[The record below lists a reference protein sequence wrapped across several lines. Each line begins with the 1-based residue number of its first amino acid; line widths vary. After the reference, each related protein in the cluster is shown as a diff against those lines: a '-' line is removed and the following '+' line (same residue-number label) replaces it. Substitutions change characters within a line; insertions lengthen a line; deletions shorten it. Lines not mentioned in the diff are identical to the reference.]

1 MAEEPRV
8 SAPLWLELS
17 GLPGLLASKIRGGAG
32 WPVFRK
38 IVEMDCDA
46 NSRPDTVEVTVD
58 ELSLRTGVPAE
69 AVRRALQA
77 LRKQKLLACFLPDS
91 DEEAA
96 LFRVRMPLP
105 TPLTVEE
112 IRAKWPSLFPD
123 GCVFRYAAGG
133 DADPSEPESE
143 DPLLQEVVD
152 LYFNTVGLKMNA
164 FILDELRLL
173 RQRFPIEQVRRQF
186 RRAQQNEIH
195 ALSWVVKELVRG
207 NRKHG
212 ENDQG

>member
-1 MAEEPRV
+1 M
-8 SAPLWLELS
+8 
-17 GLPGLLASKIRGGAG
+17 LAAKVRGGAG

-38 IVEMDCDA
+38 VVELDCEA
-46 NSRPDTVEVTVD
+46 NSRPDTVEVTVE
-58 ELSLRTGVPAE
+58 ELSLRTGVQCDT
-69 AVRRALQA
+69 VRKALLA
-77 LRKQKLLACFLPDS
+77 LRKRKLLACFLPDS

-96 LFRVRMPLP
+96 LFRVRMPLA
-105 TPLTVEE
+105 TPLGVDE
-112 IRAKWPSLFPD
+112 IRTRWPALFPD
-123 GCVFRYAAGG
+123 GCVFRYSGAEEAEN
-133 DADPSEPESE
+133 AELESD

-164 FILDELRLL
+164 FILDELRLV
-173 RQRFPIEQVRRQF
+173 RQRFPIEQVRRHF

-207 NRKHG
+207 NRKSG